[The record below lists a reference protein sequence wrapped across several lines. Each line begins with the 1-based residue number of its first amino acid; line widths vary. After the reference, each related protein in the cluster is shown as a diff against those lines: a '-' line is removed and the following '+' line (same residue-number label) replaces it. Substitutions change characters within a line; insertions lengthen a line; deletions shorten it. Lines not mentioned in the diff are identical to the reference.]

1 MADVKFIKYRNTILR
16 SLNKFGVPYKLFGG
30 ATVQLIDSDRETEDL
45 DFFIQKDKEV
55 AKRLILALEDCG
67 FNTRE
72 ELIQQLFGIGNPV
85 ETSSLYSTCRLAPNK
100 EAWKDF
106 HLDVAFNLVQWNFEN
121 TGFEIVERNG
131 IQISTVSFL
140 TIAQMKAM
148 VYPNPRPK
156 DINDIQ
162 FIANY
167 LGLDPATGQPVVEK
181 KGWFRW

>member
-1 MADVKFIKYRNTILR
+1 MEK
-16 SLNKFGVPYKLFGG
+16 
-30 ATVQLIDSDRETEDL
+30 
-45 DFFIQKDKEV
+45 
-55 AKRLILALEDCG
+55 
-67 FNTRE
+67 
-72 ELIQQLFGIGNPV
+72 
-85 ETSSLYSTCRLAPNK
+85 
-100 EAWKDF
+100 F
-106 HLDVAFNLVQWNFEN
+106 HLDVAFNLAQWNFEN

-156 DINDIQ
+156 DIDDIQ

-181 KGWFRW
+181 KQKKGWFRW